1 MTTRNTTWANQSN
14 ARAGV
19 PAAGAGATRETPALA
34 TIRTRTA
41 AYPPTRRTRPIPP
54 SPADPRRRRASSG
67 SPASTATAVTT
78 SILATAVANP
88 AGEPDQVAQT
98 AAAAA
103 TANSSKPTVLRTIS
117 TSQAITR
124 TPPASQA
131 SRLGP
136 DGTSRAS
143 AQIA

>member
-1 MTTRNTTWANQSN
+1 M
-14 ARAGV
+14 
-19 PAAGAGATRETPALA
+19 
-34 TIRTRTA
+34 
-41 AYPPTRRTRPIPP
+41 
-54 SPADPRRRRASSG
+54 
-67 SPASTATAVTT
+67 
-78 SILATAVANP
+78 
-88 AGEPDQVAQT
+88 AQT

-143 AQIA
+143 GQIASAQSRRPAGSSRAAARARRACDITAENLAGARTPITLSR